1 MSWVSIIPV
10 RAGSK
15 GVRNKNTR
23 FIFGKPLYQYTVD
36 FALKAGAKKIYIT
49 TDIKEILLS
58 DPKEKIILTKRDQKL
73 CTDDS
78 MMSDV
83 LLNFLNSF
91 EGSKIK
97 DDQTIVLL
105 QATSPLRKK
114 KDLLKALQ
122 LFEKSSKTDLML
134 SVTRAENHVL
144 KYGYV
149 IEGNFKHISDPHLC
163 FQNRQNLPKLFKPT
177 GSFYIF
183 KAGWYRQNKSLAT
196 NATKAYE
203 IPNYLSLDI
212 DSLDDFAKFE
222 AILKEKGTV
231 K

>member
-1 MSWVSIIPV
+1 MSWVSIIPL

-23 FIFGKPLYQYTVD
+23 SIFGKPLYQYTVD

-58 DPKEKIILTKRDQKL
+58 DPKEKIILLERDQKL

-78 MMSDV
+78 IMSDV
-83 LLNFLNSF
+83 LLNFLTSF

-105 QATSPLRKK
+105 QATSPLREK

-122 LFEKSSKTDLML
+122 LFEKSSKTNLVL

-149 IEGNFKHISDPHLC
+149 IGGNFKHISDPHLC

-183 KAGWYRQNKSLAT
+183 KAG
-196 NATKAYE
+196 
-203 IPNYLSLDI
+203 
-212 DSLDDFAKFE
+212 
-222 AILKEKGTV
+222 
-231 K
+231 